1 MKRIATT
8 NAPAALGPYAQAV
21 DTGDTVYCSGQL
33 GLDPATGALAEG
45 VQAQTHQALKNLQ
58 AVLQEAGLT
67 LDNVVKTTVFVQD
80 LGDFGTVNEIYGTYF
95 HGGFP
100 ARYGAWHPQTSC
112 APCGTARPGAGWGQ
126 GPAMYQ
132 YSAMRAGTLPAPYP
146 ARPHHCG
153 TARGNRRSA
162 PHGGRKTVL
171 PAWVLLW
178 VRPWGAAR
186 FYLQFLSTI
195 IILMLHM
202 GAFSCVCFCKALH
215 WDNEPGG
222 QSVSAFEKNICS
234 ERIVPCRRPAR
245 QHCPH
250 KPTARRIPLK
260 KRLGGHVL

>member
-100 ARYGAWHPQTSC
+100 ARSC
-112 APCGTARPGAGWGQ
+112 VQIAALPKNALVEIECALTRKNALQGRISCPPGDASAAADGAG
-126 GPAMYQ
+126 AYR
-132 YSAMRAGTLPAPYP
+132 MRPYGGSV
-146 ARPHHCG
+146 RE
-153 TARGNRRSA
+153 NRKWETRICRERS
-162 PHGGRKTVL
+162 
-171 PAWVLLW
+171 
-178 VRPWGAAR
+178 
-186 FYLQFLSTI
+186 
-195 IILMLHM
+195 
-202 GAFSCVCFCKALH
+202 
-215 WDNEPGG
+215 
-222 QSVSAFEKNICS
+222 
-234 ERIVPCRRPAR
+234 
-245 QHCPH
+245 
-250 KPTARRIPLK
+250 
-260 KRLGGHVL
+260 